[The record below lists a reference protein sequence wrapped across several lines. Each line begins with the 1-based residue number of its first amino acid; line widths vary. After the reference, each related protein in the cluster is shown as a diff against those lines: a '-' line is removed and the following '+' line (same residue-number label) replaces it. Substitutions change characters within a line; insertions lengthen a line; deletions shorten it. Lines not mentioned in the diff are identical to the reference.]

1 MNDFP
6 VEKVKAINEATDE
19 YLKALRGLLGGDITI
34 VQVVGVSNSNEPAS
48 MFVNSNSKDL
58 EVMLALL
65 AIGGKEII
73 SKMNARADVIH

>member
-19 YLKALRGLLGGDITI
+19 YLKALRELLGGDITI